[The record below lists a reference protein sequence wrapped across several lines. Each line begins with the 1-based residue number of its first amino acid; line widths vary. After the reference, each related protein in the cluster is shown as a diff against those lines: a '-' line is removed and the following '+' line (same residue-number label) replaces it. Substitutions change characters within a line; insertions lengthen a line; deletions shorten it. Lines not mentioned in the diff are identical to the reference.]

1 MIVIIDSGVANTGS
15 IANMLKRIG
24 AACRITNNPDDIQ
37 SAERLILPGVGSF
50 DAGMGSLAAAGLI
63 DPIRQR
69 VRGGHVPLL
78 GVCLGMQLLTRRSE
92 EGSLPGLGLIAADT
106 VKWRFDPKSTGLK
119 IPHMGWNTVFPEN
132 ESPLFAK
139 APEVSRYYFVHS
151 YHVVCDNAD
160 DVAATVHHGYKAV
173 AAVARGNIMGVQFHP
188 EKSHCFGMNLLE
200 NFCNWKPAIGVC

>member
-15 IANMLKRIG
+15 IVNMLKRIG
-24 AACRITNNPDDIQ
+24 AACRVTNRKEDIL
-37 SAERLILPGVGSF
+37 SAGRLILPGVGSF

-69 VRGGHVPLL
+69 VLGGHVPLL

-106 VKWRFDPKSTGLK
+106 IKWQFDPRTTGLK

-132 ESPLFAK
+132 ESPLFKSAS
-139 APEVSRYYFVHS
+139 EISRYYFVHS

-160 DVAATVHHGYKAV
+160 DVAATVCYGYRAV
-173 AAVARGNIMGVQFHP
+173 AAVVRGNIMGVQFHP
-188 EKSHCFGMNLLE
+188 EKSHRFGMKLLE
-200 NFCNWKPAIGVC
+200 DYCNWNPAGEG